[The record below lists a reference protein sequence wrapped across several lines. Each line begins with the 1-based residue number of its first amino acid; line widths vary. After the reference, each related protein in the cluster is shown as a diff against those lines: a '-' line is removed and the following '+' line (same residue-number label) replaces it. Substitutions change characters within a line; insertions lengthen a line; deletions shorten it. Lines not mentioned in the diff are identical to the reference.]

1 MAHFGGLGASKRQ
14 KPPKMTYLG
23 VFWSWR
29 AVRWSMVLLFAQDL
43 RLERPPCCPRHV
55 YTTLGASNYIKRQQ
69 SYAPGRPC
77 PPPQLHVNIATS
89 LLRCP
94 FLNPSRCGVVNVN
107 GFSQFESQLHS
118 YKLVTE
124 LMLEC
129 WSYEHCDVSDVI
141 GVNIEPRLAHRIA
154 PNIYLQSSRILMAVL
169 CKTG

>member
-1 MAHFGGLGASKRQ
+1 M
-14 KPPKMTYLG
+14 
-23 VFWSWR
+23 
-29 AVRWSMVLLFAQDL
+29 
-43 RLERPPCCPRHV
+43 
-55 YTTLGASNYIKRQQ
+55 
-69 SYAPGRPC
+69 
-77 PPPQLHVNIATS
+77 
-89 LLRCP
+89 
-94 FLNPSRCGVVNVN
+94 N

-154 PNIYLQSSRILMAVL
+154 PNIYLKSSRILMAVL